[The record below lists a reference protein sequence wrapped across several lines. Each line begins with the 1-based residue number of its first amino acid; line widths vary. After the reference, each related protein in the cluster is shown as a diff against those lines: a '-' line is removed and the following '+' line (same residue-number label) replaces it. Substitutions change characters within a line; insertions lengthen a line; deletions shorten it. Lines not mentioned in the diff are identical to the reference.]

1 MDKPSVKKG
10 IGTVVIVM
18 LLILV
23 PLFSLLVLNASY
35 EALYLFLVGLVIS
48 AILVLGF
55 FVYYSFYYRWA
66 RWCMG
71 VIGVFL
77 LWILVVICLDDIK
90 KAYSDWS
97 IPDKYARYKIL
108 EYETSYRE
116 QGKEIQFL
124 MEDDVYN
131 YYFLNAKNELVCFDH
146 YLGAMYKYDI
156 GGKMI
161 DKFVSEKLE
170 NHTREG
176 FFLNHYFVNTIR
188 NFYTSW
194 AIDGDT
200 LMKPI
205 TFVEG
210 SDKWS
215 AKQRLEHLS
224 IVKEK
229 AECYVLKEII
239 VYDHDVS
246 AALNKDK
253 LGAKVVYR
261 QDQKWQFFYLSTDSF
276 GDLSVYS
283 LREKGLEKGWNDNLF
298 NDIMDTGQKTESHKR
313 GMIRPQYISY
323 DGENQYYDLVIDNV
337 TFRLKNTPYYYDKGN
352 REVFMQNETIYR
364 KDKEAST
371 ESLGDYEVYQ
381 NVHLYY
387 KLLTNSN
394 KLYIIK

>member
-1 MDKPSVKKG
+1 
-10 IGTVVIVM
+10 
-18 LLILV
+18 
-23 PLFSLLVLNASY
+23 
-35 EALYLFLVGLVIS
+35 
-48 AILVLGF
+48 
-55 FVYYSFYYRWA
+55 
-66 RWCMG
+66 
-71 VIGVFL
+71 
-77 LWILVVICLDDIK
+77 
-90 KAYSDWS
+90 
-97 IPDKYARYKIL
+97 
-108 EYETSYRE
+108 
-116 QGKEIQFL
+116 
-124 MEDDVYN
+124 
-131 YYFLNAKNELVCFDH
+131 
-146 YLGAMYKYDI
+146 
-156 GGKMI
+156 
-161 DKFVSEKLE
+161 
-170 NHTREG
+170 
-176 FFLNHYFVNTIR
+176 
-188 NFYTSW
+188 
-194 AIDGDT
+194 
-200 LMKPI
+200 MKPI

-215 AKQRLEHLS
+215 AKQRLEHLN

-229 AECYVLKEII
+229 AECYMLKEII
-239 VYDHDVS
+239 ICDDDVS

-276 GDLSVYS
+276 GNLSVYS

-337 TFRLKNTPYYYDKGN
+337 TFRLKNTPYYYDNGN
-352 REVFMQNETIYR
+352 REVFMQKETLYW